1 MSEEPAGRSGH
12 VPDPTHRPSAPAE
25 AGRGPVPRSRSGAI
39 GRRWARTG
47 TEPATAQS
55 ALRLRVVLSG
65 AALPLFAAGAVLI
78 GLWAANS
85 QPGPGQ
91 SPSRGVLVA
100 LAVVCGA
107 VALVA
112 ALDLWALNRRLRR
125 ERGSR
130 A

>member
-1 MSEEPAGRSGH
+1 MSEEPVGRSGH

-25 AGRGPVPRSRSGAI
+25 GGRGPVPRSRSGAI

-85 QPGPGQ
+85 QPGQ

-107 VALVA
+107 IALVA

-125 ERGSR
+125 ERGNR
-130 A
+130 V